1 MAVKDNQNH
10 LRKKSCKGEIGAKR
24 IPVQVSP
31 LQKKLLKSVNSKKLN
46 WNKVLNTIN
55 KIRDSQ
61 ENNK

>member
-1 MAVKDNQNH
+1 MAVKENQNN
-10 LRKKSCKGEIGAKR
+10 LNGKSSKGKTGTKR

-61 ENNK
+61 DNG